1 MRRSGNIDDNRHVQ
15 RDLELLQKCNYIHVV
30 QCYGYFILETEV
42 WIFMELMS
50 TCFDHL
56 IKKLSERNETFP
68 ERIIGKVSVAVRMKK
83 CHKYFIYLF
92 NGVDC

>member
-15 RDLELLQKCNYIHVV
+15 RDLDLLQRCNYSHVV

-42 WIFMELMS
+42 WIFMELMT

-56 IKKLSERNETFP
+56 IKKLALLNQTVP
-68 ERIIGKVSVAVRMKK
+68 EKIIGKVAVAVSAMN
-83 CHKYFIYLF
+83 IF
-92 NGVDC
+92 NVL